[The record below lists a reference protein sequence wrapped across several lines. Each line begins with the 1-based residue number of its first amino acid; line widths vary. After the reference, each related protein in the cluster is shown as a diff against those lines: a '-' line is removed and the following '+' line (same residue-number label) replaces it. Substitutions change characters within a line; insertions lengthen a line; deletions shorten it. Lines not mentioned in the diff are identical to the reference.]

1 MVVMQYRDIVSKVA
15 SLYADRFLNV
25 DHVHDVIMTMS
36 ESFDVPIEQIR
47 NDIMSLGRV
56 LEEKYADELGCDWCG
71 EHIENGSG
79 YYIDDDRVC
88 GQCMLLAEKLDN
100 YTTVV

>member
-1 MVVMQYRDIVSKVA
+1 MQYRDIVSKVA

-25 DHVHDVIMTMS
+25 DHVHDVIITMS

-56 LEEKYADELGCDWCG
+56 LEEKHVDELGCDWCG
-71 EHIENGSG
+71 DHIENGNG
-79 YYIDDDRVC
+79 YYVATDSIEDDRIC
-88 GQCMLLAEKLDN
+88 GQCLLLAEKMS
-100 YTTVV
+100 

>member
-1 MVVMQYRDIVSKVA
+1 MQYRDIVSKVA

-25 DHVHDVIMTMS
+25 DHVHDVIITMS

-56 LEEKYADELGCDWCG
+56 LEEKHVDELGCDWCG
-71 EHIENGSG
+71 NHIENGSG
-79 YYIDDDRVC
+79 YYYASIDSTEDDRIC
-88 GQCMLLAEKLDN
+88 GQCLLLAEKMS
-100 YTTVV
+100 